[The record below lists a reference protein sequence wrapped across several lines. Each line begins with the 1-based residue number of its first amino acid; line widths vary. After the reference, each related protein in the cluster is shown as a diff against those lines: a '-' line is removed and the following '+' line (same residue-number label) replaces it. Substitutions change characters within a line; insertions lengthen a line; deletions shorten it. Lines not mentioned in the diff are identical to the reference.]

1 MTILNMSLGGG
12 VLIGVI
18 LVLRRALLH
27 RVPKWTFLLLWGA
40 ALCRLLLPVALPSP
54 VSIYTGA
61 AWAVQALSPE
71 EPSAPTAPTPAEPAP
86 VVPQPPALLPV
97 PRPEADV
104 NARPAPVRPEPEGA
118 PAPAAVL
125 YATGAAL
132 CGLFFGTAWLW
143 SLRRFWD
150 AVPAKGD
157 FLRRWQEEHT
167 GLLPVQI
174 RVSPAVRAPLAY
186 GLLRPVVLLP
196 ESTDWTDEDQLTCV
210 LTHEYIHIRRGDL
223 LWKLL
228 LAAALCVHWCNPLVW
243 AMYFCANR
251 DLELACDEAAV
262 RVLGLD
268 SRKRYACALLAAAE
282 RGFFPLCTTYA
293 SKNHMEERIR
303 AVMKMKKQSLAAV
316 LAALTLTAGVTA
328 VFATSKAPE
337 PNEIDDLPQ
346 AVMSDTVPKPA
357 PGDKSN
363 PGDRVHPVA
372 PGDTS
377 TPVTPADTSAPDDR
391 VHPVTDQPGDTP
403 TEKSDV
409 CTICTRYYDLPE
421 GHLHPDAKTPNPAN
435 CWGIPDG
442 PIAADTEIFAHNEEE
457 FREMIRQLRLMGY
470 NGYVGPITYK
480 CGKYSAVVDAYDGV
494 RRTITPPEGIMPD
507 WTYPVN
513 SKGMTYGNLLMG
525 CHILGYYPDL
535 FSAVATNG
543 AEGYMT
549 AEDAL
554 HGQGSRYPVYD
565 LEYENIV
572 GYFETGNQISS
583 EVQEKI
589 DELKNRW
596 NVPADPIPEGTEF
609 TVATVD
615 EMNELCD
622 YLHNVRGIK
631 NADIAVTRHKDGSCT
646 VSVAYY
652 MTKQEEEAKKR
663 LANGYPVNS
672 KGQTYGFALD
682 SQFVGEHPDLVAVEA
697 TNGKSG
703 YILWGEYRYL
713 GYTGKTET
721 AEDMTAFIAWQETQ
735 PDLRVIPVY
744 DVNRDNLI
752 GYYEIN
758 LSNNEEFSE
767 DELKWL
773 EDGLRRSGIKEE
785 DIAREIEKH
794 RAPKN

>member
-1 MTILNMSLGGG
+1 MTLLNMSLGGG

-27 RVPKWTFLLLWGA
+27 RLPKWTFLLLWGA
-40 ALCRLLLPVALPSP
+40 ALCRLLVPFTLPSQLS
-54 VSIYTGA
+54 VYTGA
-61 AWAVQALSPE
+61 AWIAEAVRPVE
-71 EPSAPTAPTPAEPAP
+71 ETPAP
-86 VVPQPPALLPV
+86 VPVPAPDLPFIIWEDSPDTLREDSWTPPAVPV
-97 PRPEADV
+97 PS
-104 NARPAPVRPEPEGA
+104 EPRRE
-118 PAPAAVL
+118 PLSLLAAVWL
-125 YATGAAL
+125 TGTAL
-132 CGLFFGTAWLW
+132 CGVFFGAAYLW
-143 SLRRFWD
+143 TLRRFWD
-150 AVPAKGD
+150 AVPAEAE
-157 FLRRWQEEHT
+157 FLRRWREEHPT
-167 GLLPVQI
+167 LRPVQV
-174 RVSPAVRAPLAY
+174 RTCGAVNAPVAY
-186 GLLRPVVLLP
+186 GLIRPVILLP
-196 ESTDWTDEDQLTCV
+196 ENTNWTDEDQLTYI
-210 LTHEYIHIRRGDL
+210 LTHEYVHICRGDL

-228 LAAALCVHWCNPLVW
+228 LTAALCLHWVNPLVW
-243 AMYFCANR
+243 VMYFRANR
-251 DLELACDEAAV
+251 DLELACDEAVV
-262 RVLGLD
+262 RTLGLD
-268 SRKRYACALLAAAE
+268 SRKGYAYALLSAAE
-282 RGFFPLCTTYA
+282 SGFSPLCLTYTT
-293 SKNHMEERIR
+293 KNHMEERIR
-303 AVMKMKKQSLAAV
+303 AIMKMKKKSVAAI

-346 AVMSDTVPKPA
+346 AVMSDTVPKSA
-357 PGDKSN
+357 LGDKSN
-363 PGDRVHPVA
+363 PGDRVHPITQ
-372 PGDTS
+372 GDTS

-480 CGKYSAVVDAYDGV
+480 CGKYSAVIDAYDGV

-713 GYTGKTET
+713 GYTGRTET
-721 AEDMTAFIAWQETQ
+721 AEDMMAFIAWQETQ

-758 LSNNEEFSE
+758 LSNDKEFSE

-773 EDGLRRSGIKEE
+773 EDGLRRAGIKEE

-794 RAPKN
+794 RAPKS

>member
-1 MTILNMSLGGG
+1 MTLLNMSLGGG

-27 RVPKWTFLLLWGA
+27 RLPKWTFLLLWGA
-40 ALCRLLLPVALPSP
+40 ALCRLLVPFTLPSQLS
-54 VSIYTGA
+54 VYTGA
-61 AWAVQALSPE
+61 AWIAEAVRPVE
-71 EPSAPTAPTPAEPAP
+71 ETPAP
-86 VVPQPPALLPV
+86 VPVPAPDLPFIIWEDSPDTLREDSWTPPAVPV
-97 PRPEADV
+97 PS
-104 NARPAPVRPEPEGA
+104 EPRRE
-118 PAPAAVL
+118 PLSLLAAVWL
-125 YATGAAL
+125 TGTAL
-132 CGLFFGTAWLW
+132 CGVFFGAAYLW
-143 SLRRFWD
+143 TLRRFWD
-150 AVPAKGD
+150 AVPAEAE
-157 FLRRWQEEHT
+157 FLRRWRGEHPT
-167 GLLPVQI
+167 LRPVQV
-174 RVSPAVRAPLAY
+174 RTCGAVNAPVAY
-186 GLLRPVVLLP
+186 GLIRPVILLP
-196 ESTDWTDEDQLTCV
+196 ENTNWTDEDQLTYI
-210 LTHEYIHIRRGDL
+210 LTHEYVHICRGDL

-228 LAAALCVHWCNPLVW
+228 LTAALCLHWVNPLVW
-243 AMYFCANR
+243 VMYFRANR
-251 DLELACDEAAV
+251 DLELACDEAVV
-262 RVLGLD
+262 RTLGLD
-268 SRKRYACALLAAAE
+268 SRKGYAYALLSAAE
-282 RGFFPLCTTYA
+282 SGFSPLCLTYTT
-293 SKNHMEERIR
+293 KNHMEERIR
-303 AVMKMKKQSLAAV
+303 AIMKMKKKSVAAI

-346 AVMSDTVPKPA
+346 AVMSDTVPKSA
-357 PGDKSN
+357 LGDKSN
-363 PGDRVHPVA
+363 PGDRVHPITQ
-372 PGDTS
+372 GDTS

-480 CGKYSAVVDAYDGV
+480 CGKYSAVIDAYDGV

-713 GYTGKTET
+713 GYTGRTET
-721 AEDMTAFIAWQETQ
+721 AEDMMAFIAWQETQ

-758 LSNNEEFSE
+758 LSNDEEFSE

>member
-1 MTILNMSLGGG
+1 
-12 VLIGVI
+12 
-18 LVLRRALLH
+18 
-27 RVPKWTFLLLWGA
+27 
-40 ALCRLLLPVALPSP
+40 
-54 VSIYTGA
+54 
-61 AWAVQALSPE
+61 
-71 EPSAPTAPTPAEPAP
+71 
-86 VVPQPPALLPV
+86 
-97 PRPEADV
+97 
-104 NARPAPVRPEPEGA
+104 
-118 PAPAAVL
+118 
-125 YATGAAL
+125 
-132 CGLFFGTAWLW
+132 
-143 SLRRFWD
+143 
-150 AVPAKGD
+150 
-157 FLRRWQEEHT
+157 
-167 GLLPVQI
+167 
-174 RVSPAVRAPLAY
+174 
-186 GLLRPVVLLP
+186 
-196 ESTDWTDEDQLTCV
+196 
-210 LTHEYIHIRRGDL
+210 
-223 LWKLL
+223 
-228 LAAALCVHWCNPLVW
+228 
-243 AMYFCANR
+243 
-251 DLELACDEAAV
+251 
-262 RVLGLD
+262 
-268 SRKRYACALLAAAE
+268 
-282 RGFFPLCTTYA
+282 
-293 SKNHMEERIR
+293 
-303 AVMKMKKQSLAAV
+303 MKMKKKSVAAI

-357 PGDKSN
+357 LGDKSN
-363 PGDRVHPVA
+363 PGDRVHPITQ
-372 PGDTS
+372 GDTS

-480 CGKYSAVVDAYDGV
+480 CGKYSAVIDAYDGV

-596 NVPADPIPEGTEF
+596 NVPADPIPEMTEIRVE
-609 TVATVD
+609 T
-615 EMNELCD
+615 EEELKELRQ
-622 YLHNVRGIK
+622 YLTQMRGIREGDM
-631 NADIAVTRHKDGSCT
+631 AEGLIRTGGYVILITYEQTER
-646 VSVAYY
+646 
-652 MTKQEEEAKKR
+652 EER

-672 KGQTYGFALD
+672 KGETYGNSRD
-682 SQFVGEHPDLVAVEA
+682 SSVMGYEPDLIAVQTTSGKGGYAFLKEIRYGDYQGETETLEGRLAFGEWKKTQPSHRLVKVYDADRNNIIGYFPVGNGMANVSDSEELEMIATQLRNWGLSEERVAE
-697 TNGKSG
+697 
-703 YILWGEYRYL
+703 EL
-713 GYTGKTET
+713 GYYKQIRG
-721 AEDMTAFIAWQETQ
+721 MW
-735 PDLRVIPVY
+735 
-744 DVNRDNLI
+744 
-752 GYYEIN
+752 
-758 LSNNEEFSE
+758 
-767 DELKWL
+767 
-773 EDGLRRSGIKEE
+773 
-785 DIAREIEKH
+785 
-794 RAPKN
+794 

>member
-1 MTILNMSLGGG
+1 MTLLNMSLGGG
-12 VLIGVI
+12 VLIAVI

-27 RVPKWTFLLLWGA
+27 RLPKWTFLLLWGA
-40 ALCRLLLPVALPSP
+40 ALCRLLVPFTLPSQLS
-54 VSIYTGA
+54 VYTGA
-61 AWAVQALSPE
+61 AWIAEAVRPVE
-71 EPSAPTAPTPAEPAP
+71 ETPAP
-86 VVPQPPALLPV
+86 VPVPAPDLPFIIWEDSPDTLREDSWTPPAVPV
-97 PRPEADV
+97 PS
-104 NARPAPVRPEPEGA
+104 EPRRE
-118 PAPAAVL
+118 PLSLLAAVWL
-125 YATGAAL
+125 TGTAL
-132 CGLFFGTAWLW
+132 CGVFFGAAYLW
-143 SLRRFWD
+143 TLRRFWD
-150 AVPAKGD
+150 AVPAEAE
-157 FLRRWQEEHT
+157 FLRRWREEHPT
-167 GLLPVQI
+167 LRPVQV
-174 RVSPAVRAPLAY
+174 RTCGAVNAPVAY
-186 GLLRPVVLLP
+186 GLIRPVILLP
-196 ESTDWTDEDQLTCV
+196 ENTNWTDEDQLTYI
-210 LTHEYIHIRRGDL
+210 LTHEYVHICRGDL

-228 LAAALCVHWCNPLVW
+228 LTAALCLHWVNPLVW
-243 AMYFCANR
+243 VMYFRANR
-251 DLELACDEAAV
+251 DLELACDEAVV
-262 RVLGLD
+262 RTLGLD
-268 SRKRYACALLAAAE
+268 SRKGYAYALLSAAE
-282 RGFFPLCTTYA
+282 SGFSPLCLTYTT
-293 SKNHMEERIR
+293 KNHMEERIR
-303 AVMKMKKQSLAAV
+303 AIMKMKKKSVAAI

-357 PGDKSN
+357 LGDKSN
-363 PGDRVHPVA
+363 PGDRVHPITQ
-372 PGDTS
+372 GDTS

-480 CGKYSAVVDAYDGV
+480 CGKYSAVIDAYDGV

-609 TVATVD
+609 TVSTVD

-713 GYTGKTET
+713 GYTGRTET
-721 AEDMTAFIAWQETQ
+721 AEDMMAFIAWQETQ

-758 LSNNEEFSE
+758 LSNDEEFSE

-773 EDGLRRSGIKEE
+773 EDGLRRAGIKEE

>member
-1 MTILNMSLGGG
+1 MI
-12 VLIGVI
+12 
-18 LVLRRALLH
+18 
-27 RVPKWTFLLLWGA
+27 
-40 ALCRLLLPVALPSP
+40 
-54 VSIYTGA
+54 
-61 AWAVQALSPE
+61 
-71 EPSAPTAPTPAEPAP
+71 
-86 VVPQPPALLPV
+86 
-97 PRPEADV
+97 
-104 NARPAPVRPEPEGA
+104 
-118 PAPAAVL
+118 
-125 YATGAAL
+125 
-132 CGLFFGTAWLW
+132 
-143 SLRRFWD
+143 
-150 AVPAKGD
+150 
-157 FLRRWQEEHT
+157 
-167 GLLPVQI
+167 
-174 RVSPAVRAPLAY
+174 
-186 GLLRPVVLLP
+186 LLP
-196 ESTDWTDEDQLTCV
+196 ETTDWSDEGQLTYI

-223 LWKLL
+223 FWKLL
-228 LAAALCVHWCNPLVW
+228 LVAALCVHWCNPLVW

-713 GYTGKTET
+713 GYTGRTET
-721 AEDMTAFIAWQETQ
+721 AEDMMAFIAWQETQ

-758 LSNNEEFSE
+758 LSNDEEFSE

-773 EDGLRRSGIKEE
+773 EDGLRRAGIKEE

>member
-1 MTILNMSLGGG
+1 MTLLNMSLGGG
-12 VLIGVI
+12 VLIAVI

-27 RVPKWTFLLLWGA
+27 RLPKWTFLLLWGA
-40 ALCRLLLPVALPSP
+40 ALCRLLVPFTLPSQLS
-54 VSIYTGA
+54 VYTGA
-61 AWAVQALSPE
+61 AWIAEAVRPVE
-71 EPSAPTAPTPAEPAP
+71 ETPAP
-86 VVPQPPALLPV
+86 VPVPAPDLPFIIWEDSPDTLREDSWTPPAVPMPSEPRREPLSLL
-97 PRPEADV
+97 
-104 NARPAPVRPEPEGA
+104 
-118 PAPAAVL
+118 AAVWLTGTVL
-125 YATGAAL
+125 YGVFFGAAY
-132 CGLFFGTAWLW
+132 LW
-143 SLRRFWD
+143 TLRRFWD
-150 AVPAKGD
+150 AVPAEAE
-157 FLRRWQEEHT
+157 FLRRWREEHPT
-167 GLLPVQI
+167 LRPVQV
-174 RVSPAVRAPLAY
+174 RTCGAVNAPVAY
-186 GLLRPVVLLP
+186 GLIRPVILLP
-196 ESTDWTDEDQLTCV
+196 ENTNWTDEDQLTYI
-210 LTHEYIHIRRGDL
+210 LTHEYVHICRGDL

-228 LAAALCVHWCNPLVW
+228 LTAALCLHWVNPLVW
-243 AMYFCANR
+243 VMYFRANR
-251 DLELACDEAAV
+251 DLELACDEAVV
-262 RVLGLD
+262 RTLGLD
-268 SRKRYACALLAAAE
+268 SRKGYAYALLSAAE
-282 RGFFPLCTTYA
+282 SVFSPLCLTYTT
-293 SKNHMEERIR
+293 KNHMEERIR
-303 AVMKMKKQSLAAV
+303 AIMKMKKKSVAAI

-357 PGDKSN
+357 LGDKSN
-363 PGDRVHPVA
+363 PGDRVHPITQ
-372 PGDTS
+372 GDTS

-713 GYTGKTET
+713 GYTGRTET
-721 AEDMTAFIAWQETQ
+721 AEDMMAFIAWQETQ

-758 LSNNEEFSE
+758 LSNDEEFSE

-773 EDGLRRSGIKEE
+773 EDGLRRAGIKEE

>member
-1 MTILNMSLGGG
+1 MTVLNMSLGGG

-174 RVSPAVRAPLAY
+174 RVSRAVAAPLAY

-262 RVLGLD
+262 RILGLD

-480 CGKYSAVVDAYDGV
+480 CGKYSAVIDAYDGV

-565 LEYENIV
+565 LEHENIV

-609 TVATVD
+609 TVSTVD

-713 GYTGKTET
+713 GYTGRTET
-721 AEDMTAFIAWQETQ
+721 AEDMMAFIAWQETQ

-758 LSNNEEFSE
+758 LSNDEEFSE
-767 DELKWL
+767 DEQI
-773 EDGLRRSGIKEE
+773 G
-785 DIAREIEKH
+785 
-794 RAPKN
+794 RAHV

>member
-1 MTILNMSLGGG
+1 MTLLNMSLGGG
-12 VLIGVI
+12 VLIAVI

-27 RVPKWTFLLLWGA
+27 RLPKWTFLLLWGA
-40 ALCRLLLPVALPSP
+40 ALCRLLVPFTLPSQLS
-54 VSIYTGA
+54 VYTGA
-61 AWAVQALSPE
+61 AWIAEAVRPVE
-71 EPSAPTAPTPAEPAP
+71 ETPAP
-86 VVPQPPALLPV
+86 VPVPAPDLPFIIWEDSPDTLREDSWTPPAVPV
-97 PRPEADV
+97 PS
-104 NARPAPVRPEPEGA
+104 EPRRE
-118 PAPAAVL
+118 PLSLLAAVWL
-125 YATGAAL
+125 TGTAL
-132 CGLFFGTAWLW
+132 CGVFFGAAYLW
-143 SLRRFWD
+143 TLRRFWD
-150 AVPAKGD
+150 AVPAEAE
-157 FLRRWQEEHT
+157 FLRRWREEHPT
-167 GLLPVQI
+167 LRPVQV
-174 RVSPAVRAPLAY
+174 RTCGAVNAPVAY
-186 GLLRPVVLLP
+186 GLIRPVILLP
-196 ESTDWTDEDQLTCV
+196 ENTNWTDEDQLTYI
-210 LTHEYIHIRRGDL
+210 LTHEYVHICRGDL

-228 LAAALCVHWCNPLVW
+228 LTAALCLHWVNPLVW
-243 AMYFCANR
+243 VMYFRANR
-251 DLELACDEAAV
+251 DLELACDEAVV
-262 RVLGLD
+262 RTLGLD
-268 SRKRYACALLAAAE
+268 SRKGYAYALLSAAE
-282 RGFFPLCTTYA
+282 SVFSPLCLTYTT
-293 SKNHMEERIR
+293 KNHMEERIR
-303 AVMKMKKQSLAAV
+303 AIMKMKKKSVAAI

-357 PGDKSN
+357 LGDKSN
-363 PGDRVHPVA
+363 PGDRVHPITQ
-372 PGDTS
+372 GDTS

-480 CGKYSAVVDAYDGV
+480 CGKYSAVIDAYDGV

-713 GYTGKTET
+713 GYTGRTET
-721 AEDMTAFIAWQETQ
+721 AEDMMAFIAWQETQ

-758 LSNNEEFSE
+758 LSNDKEFSE

-794 RAPKN
+794 RAPKS

>member
-1 MTILNMSLGGG
+1 MTLLNMSLGGG

-27 RVPKWTFLLLWGA
+27 RLPKWTFLLLWGA
-40 ALCRLLLPVALPSP
+40 ALCRLLVPFTLPSQLS
-54 VSIYTGA
+54 VYTGA
-61 AWAVQALSPE
+61 AWIAEAVRPVE
-71 EPSAPTAPTPAEPAP
+71 ETPAP
-86 VVPQPPALLPV
+86 VPVPAPDLPFIIWEDSPDTLREDSWTPPAVPV
-97 PRPEADV
+97 PS
-104 NARPAPVRPEPEGA
+104 EPRRE
-118 PAPAAVL
+118 PLSLLAAVWL
-125 YATGAAL
+125 TGTAL
-132 CGLFFGTAWLW
+132 CGVFFGAAYLW
-143 SLRRFWD
+143 TLRRFWD
-150 AVPAKGD
+150 AVPAEAE
-157 FLRRWQEEHT
+157 FLRRWREEHPT
-167 GLLPVQI
+167 LRPVQV
-174 RVSPAVRAPLAY
+174 RTCGAVNAPVAY
-186 GLLRPVVLLP
+186 GLIRPVILLP
-196 ESTDWTDEDQLTCV
+196 ENTNWTDEDQLTYI
-210 LTHEYIHIRRGDL
+210 LTHEYVHICRGDL

-228 LAAALCVHWCNPLVW
+228 LTAALCLHWVNPLVW
-243 AMYFCANR
+243 VMYFRANR
-251 DLELACDEAAV
+251 DLELACDEAVV
-262 RVLGLD
+262 RTLGLD
-268 SRKRYACALLAAAE
+268 SRKGYAYALLSAAE
-282 RGFFPLCTTYA
+282 SGFSPLCLTYTT
-293 SKNHMEERIR
+293 KNHMEERIR
-303 AVMKMKKQSLAAV
+303 AIMKMKKKSVAAI

-346 AVMSDTVPKPA
+346 AVMSDTVPKSA
-357 PGDKSN
+357 LGDKSN
-363 PGDRVHPVA
+363 PGDRVHPITQ
-372 PGDTS
+372 GDTS

-480 CGKYSAVVDAYDGV
+480 CGKYSAVIDAYDGV

-713 GYTGKTET
+713 GYTGRTET
-721 AEDMTAFIAWQETQ
+721 AEDMMAFIAWQETQ

-758 LSNNEEFSE
+758 LSNDEEFSE

-773 EDGLRRSGIKEE
+773 EDGLRRAGIKEE

>member
-1 MTILNMSLGGG
+1 
-12 VLIGVI
+12 
-18 LVLRRALLH
+18 
-27 RVPKWTFLLLWGA
+27 
-40 ALCRLLLPVALPSP
+40 
-54 VSIYTGA
+54 
-61 AWAVQALSPE
+61 
-71 EPSAPTAPTPAEPAP
+71 
-86 VVPQPPALLPV
+86 
-97 PRPEADV
+97 
-104 NARPAPVRPEPEGA
+104 
-118 PAPAAVL
+118 
-125 YATGAAL
+125 
-132 CGLFFGTAWLW
+132 
-143 SLRRFWD
+143 
-150 AVPAKGD
+150 
-157 FLRRWQEEHT
+157 
-167 GLLPVQI
+167 
-174 RVSPAVRAPLAY
+174 
-186 GLLRPVVLLP
+186 
-196 ESTDWTDEDQLTCV
+196 
-210 LTHEYIHIRRGDL
+210 
-223 LWKLL
+223 
-228 LAAALCVHWCNPLVW
+228 
-243 AMYFCANR
+243 MYFRANR
-251 DLELACDEAAV
+251 DLELACDEAVV
-262 RVLGLD
+262 RTLGLD
-268 SRKRYACALLAAAE
+268 SRKGYAYALLSAAE
-282 RGFFPLCTTYA
+282 SGFSPLCLTYTT
-293 SKNHMEERIR
+293 KNHMEERIR
-303 AVMKMKKQSLAAV
+303 AIMKMKKKSVAAI

-357 PGDKSN
+357 LGDKSN
-363 PGDRVHPVA
+363 PGDRVHPITQ
-372 PGDTS
+372 GDTS

-480 CGKYSAVVDAYDGV
+480 CGKYSAVIDAYDGV

-596 NVPADPIPEGTEF
+596 NVPADPIPEMTEIRVE
-609 TVATVD
+609 TEERTAAVSYPDARYPRGRHGRGLDTHWR
-615 EMNELCD
+615 LC
-622 YLHNVRGIK
+622 
-631 NADIAVTRHKDGSCT
+631 
-646 VSVAYY
+646 
-652 MTKQEEEAKKR
+652 
-663 LANGYPVNS
+663 YPDH
-672 KGQTYGFALD
+672 L
-682 SQFVGEHPDLVAVEA
+682 
-697 TNGKSG
+697 
-703 YILWGEYRYL
+703 
-713 GYTGKTET
+713 
-721 AEDMTAFIAWQETQ
+721 
-735 PDLRVIPVY
+735 
-744 DVNRDNLI
+744 
-752 GYYEIN
+752 
-758 LSNNEEFSE
+758 
-767 DELKWL
+767 
-773 EDGLRRSGIKEE
+773 
-785 DIAREIEKH
+785 
-794 RAPKN
+794 

>member
-1 MTILNMSLGGG
+1 MTLLNMSLGGG
-12 VLIGVI
+12 VLIAVI

-27 RVPKWTFLLLWGA
+27 RLPKWTFLLLWGA
-40 ALCRLLLPVALPSP
+40 ALCRLLVPFTLPSQLS
-54 VSIYTGA
+54 VYTGA
-61 AWAVQALSPE
+61 AWIAEAVRPVE
-71 EPSAPTAPTPAEPAP
+71 ETPAP
-86 VVPQPPALLPV
+86 VPVPAPDLPFIIWEDSPDTLREDSWTPPAVPV
-97 PRPEADV
+97 PS
-104 NARPAPVRPEPEGA
+104 EPRRE
-118 PAPAAVL
+118 PLSLLAAVWL
-125 YATGAAL
+125 TGTAL
-132 CGLFFGTAWLW
+132 CGVFFGAAYLW
-143 SLRRFWD
+143 TLRRFWD
-150 AVPAKGD
+150 AVPAEAE
-157 FLRRWQEEHT
+157 FLRRWREEHPT
-167 GLLPVQI
+167 LRPVQV
-174 RVSPAVRAPLAY
+174 RTCGAVNAPVAY
-186 GLLRPVVLLP
+186 GLIRPVILLP
-196 ESTDWTDEDQLTCV
+196 ENTNWTDEDQLTYI
-210 LTHEYIHIRRGDL
+210 LTHEYVHICRGDL

-228 LAAALCVHWCNPLVW
+228 LTAALCLHWVNPLVW
-243 AMYFCANR
+243 VMYFRANR
-251 DLELACDEAAV
+251 DLELACDEAVV
-262 RVLGLD
+262 RTLGLD
-268 SRKRYACALLAAAE
+268 SRKGYAYALLSAAE
-282 RGFFPLCTTYA
+282 SVFSPLCLTYTT
-293 SKNHMEERIR
+293 KNHMEERIR
-303 AVMKMKKQSLAAV
+303 AIMKMKKKSVAAI

-357 PGDKSN
+357 LGDKSN
-363 PGDRVHPVA
+363 PGDRVHPVTQ
-372 PGDTS
+372 GDTS

-480 CGKYSAVVDAYDGV
+480 CGKYSAVIDAYDGV

-713 GYTGKTET
+713 GYTGRTET
-721 AEDMTAFIAWQETQ
+721 AEDMMAFIAWQETQ

-758 LSNNEEFSE
+758 LSNDKEFSE

-794 RAPKN
+794 RAPKS

>member
-1 MTILNMSLGGG
+1 MTILEMSLGGG
-12 VLIGVI
+12 VFIAVI
-18 LVLRRALLH
+18 LVLRRALLY

-40 ALCRLLLPVALPSP
+40 ALCRLLVPFTLPSQLS
-54 VSIYTGA
+54 VYTGA
-61 AWAVQALSPE
+61 AWIAEAVRPVE
-71 EPSAPTAPTPAEPAP
+71 ETPAP
-86 VVPQPPALLPV
+86 VPVPAPDLPFIIWEDSPDTLREDSWTPPAVPV
-97 PRPEADV
+97 PS
-104 NARPAPVRPEPEGA
+104 EPRRE
-118 PAPAAVL
+118 PLSLLAAVWL
-125 YATGAAL
+125 TGTAL
-132 CGLFFGTAWLW
+132 CGVFFGAAYLW
-143 SLRRFWD
+143 TLRRFWD
-150 AVPAKGD
+150 AVPAEAE
-157 FLRRWQEEHT
+157 FLRRWREEHPT
-167 GLLPVQI
+167 LRPVQV
-174 RVSPAVRAPLAY
+174 RTCGAVNAPVAY
-186 GLLRPVVLLP
+186 GLIRPVILLP
-196 ESTDWTDEDQLTCV
+196 ENTNWTDEDQLTYI
-210 LTHEYIHIRRGDL
+210 LTHEYVHICRGDL

-228 LAAALCVHWCNPLVW
+228 LTAALCLHWVNPLVW
-243 AMYFCANR
+243 VMYFRANR
-251 DLELACDEAAV
+251 DLELACDEAVV
-262 RVLGLD
+262 RTLGLD
-268 SRKRYACALLAAAE
+268 SRKGYAYALLSAAE
-282 RGFFPLCTTYA
+282 SVFSPLCLTYTT
-293 SKNHMEERIR
+293 KNHMEERIR
-303 AVMKMKKQSLAAV
+303 AIMKMKKKSVAAI

-346 AVMSDTVPKPA
+346 AVMSDTVPKSA
-357 PGDKSN
+357 LGDKSN
-363 PGDRVHPVA
+363 PGDRVHPITQ
-372 PGDTS
+372 GDTS

-480 CGKYSAVVDAYDGV
+480 CGKYSAVIDAYDGV

-713 GYTGKTET
+713 GYTGRTET
-721 AEDMTAFIAWQETQ
+721 AEDMMAFIAWQETQ

-758 LSNNEEFSE
+758 LSNDEEFSE

>member
-1 MTILNMSLGGG
+1 MTLLNMSLGGG
-12 VLIGVI
+12 VLIAVI

-27 RVPKWTFLLLWGA
+27 RLPKWTFLLLWGA
-40 ALCRLLLPVALPSP
+40 ALCRLLVPFTLPSQLS
-54 VSIYTGA
+54 VYTGA
-61 AWAVQALSPE
+61 AWIAEAVRPVE
-71 EPSAPTAPTPAEPAP
+71 ETPAP
-86 VVPQPPALLPV
+86 VPVPAPDLPFIIWEDSPDTLREDSWTPPAVPV
-97 PRPEADV
+97 PS
-104 NARPAPVRPEPEGA
+104 EPRRE
-118 PAPAAVL
+118 PLSLLAAVWL
-125 YATGAAL
+125 TGTAL
-132 CGLFFGTAWLW
+132 CGVFFGAAYLW
-143 SLRRFWD
+143 TLRRFWD
-150 AVPAKGD
+150 AVPAEAE
-157 FLRRWQEEHT
+157 FLRRWREEHPT
-167 GLLPVQI
+167 LRPVQV
-174 RVSPAVRAPLAY
+174 RTCGAVNAPVAY
-186 GLLRPVVLLP
+186 GLIRPVILLP
-196 ESTDWTDEDQLTCV
+196 ENTNWTDEDQLTYI
-210 LTHEYIHIRRGDL
+210 LTHEYVHICRGDL

-228 LAAALCVHWCNPLVW
+228 LTAALCLHWVNPLVW
-243 AMYFCANR
+243 VMYFRANR
-251 DLELACDEAAV
+251 DLELACDEAVV
-262 RVLGLD
+262 RTLGLD
-268 SRKRYACALLAAAE
+268 SRKGYAYALLSAAE
-282 RGFFPLCTTYA
+282 SVFSPLCLTYTT
-293 SKNHMEERIR
+293 KNHMEERIR
-303 AVMKMKKQSLAAV
+303 AIMKMKKKSVAAI

-357 PGDKSN
+357 LGDKSN
-363 PGDRVHPVA
+363 PGDRVHPITQ
-372 PGDTS
+372 GDTS

-480 CGKYSAVVDAYDGV
+480 CGKYSAVIDAYDGV

-713 GYTGKTET
+713 GYTGRTET
-721 AEDMTAFIAWQETQ
+721 AEDMMAFIAWQETQ

-758 LSNNEEFSE
+758 LSNDEEFSE

>member
-1 MTILNMSLGGG
+1 MTLLNMSLGGG
-12 VLIGVI
+12 VLIAVI

-27 RVPKWTFLLLWGA
+27 RLPKWTFLLLWGA
-40 ALCRLLLPVALPSP
+40 ALCRLLVPFTLPSQLS
-54 VSIYTGA
+54 VYTGA
-61 AWAVQALSPE
+61 AWIAEAVRPVE
-71 EPSAPTAPTPAEPAP
+71 ETPAP
-86 VVPQPPALLPV
+86 VPVPAPDLPFIIWEDSPDTLREDSWTPPAVPV
-97 PRPEADV
+97 PS
-104 NARPAPVRPEPEGA
+104 EPRRE
-118 PAPAAVL
+118 PLSLLAAVWL
-125 YATGAAL
+125 TGTAL
-132 CGLFFGTAWLW
+132 CGVFFGAAYLW
-143 SLRRFWD
+143 TLRRFWD
-150 AVPAKGD
+150 AVPAEAE
-157 FLRRWQEEHT
+157 FLRRWREEHPT
-167 GLLPVQI
+167 LRPVQV
-174 RVSPAVRAPLAY
+174 RTCGAVNAPVAY
-186 GLLRPVVLLP
+186 GLIRPVILLP
-196 ESTDWTDEDQLTCV
+196 ENTNWTDEDQLTYI
-210 LTHEYIHIRRGDL
+210 LTHEYVHICRGDL

-228 LAAALCVHWCNPLVW
+228 LTAALCLHWVNPLVW
-243 AMYFCANR
+243 VMYFRANR
-251 DLELACDEAAV
+251 DLELACDEAVV
-262 RVLGLD
+262 RTLGLD
-268 SRKRYACALLAAAE
+268 SRKGYAYALLSAAE
-282 RGFFPLCTTYA
+282 SGFSPLCLTYTT
-293 SKNHMEERIR
+293 KNHMEERIR
-303 AVMKMKKQSLAAV
+303 AIMKMKKKSVAAI

-346 AVMSDTVPKPA
+346 AVMSDTVPKSA
-357 PGDKSN
+357 LGDKSN
-363 PGDRVHPVA
+363 PGDRVHPITQ
-372 PGDTS
+372 GDTS

-480 CGKYSAVVDAYDGV
+480 CGKYSAVIDAYDGV

-713 GYTGKTET
+713 GYTGRTET
-721 AEDMTAFIAWQETQ
+721 AEDMMAFIAWQETQ

-758 LSNNEEFSE
+758 LSNDEEFSE

>member
-1 MTILNMSLGGG
+1 
-12 VLIGVI
+12 
-18 LVLRRALLH
+18 
-27 RVPKWTFLLLWGA
+27 
-40 ALCRLLLPVALPSP
+40 
-54 VSIYTGA
+54 
-61 AWAVQALSPE
+61 
-71 EPSAPTAPTPAEPAP
+71 
-86 VVPQPPALLPV
+86 
-97 PRPEADV
+97 
-104 NARPAPVRPEPEGA
+104 
-118 PAPAAVL
+118 
-125 YATGAAL
+125 
-132 CGLFFGTAWLW
+132 
-143 SLRRFWD
+143 
-150 AVPAKGD
+150 
-157 FLRRWQEEHT
+157 
-167 GLLPVQI
+167 
-174 RVSPAVRAPLAY
+174 
-186 GLLRPVVLLP
+186 
-196 ESTDWTDEDQLTCV
+196 
-210 LTHEYIHIRRGDL
+210 
-223 LWKLL
+223 
-228 LAAALCVHWCNPLVW
+228 
-243 AMYFCANR
+243 MYFRANR
-251 DLELACDEAAV
+251 DLELACDEAVV
-262 RVLGLD
+262 RTLGLD
-268 SRKRYACALLAAAE
+268 SRKGYAYALLSAAE
-282 RGFFPLCTTYA
+282 SVFSPLCLTYTT
-293 SKNHMEERIR
+293 KNHMEERIR
-303 AVMKMKKQSLAAV
+303 AIMKMKKKSVAAI

-357 PGDKSN
+357 LGDKSN
-363 PGDRVHPVA
+363 PGDRVHPITQ
-372 PGDTS
+372 GDTS

-713 GYTGKTET
+713 GYTGRTET
-721 AEDMTAFIAWQETQ
+721 AEDMMAFIAWQETQ

-758 LSNNEEFSE
+758 LSNDKEFSE